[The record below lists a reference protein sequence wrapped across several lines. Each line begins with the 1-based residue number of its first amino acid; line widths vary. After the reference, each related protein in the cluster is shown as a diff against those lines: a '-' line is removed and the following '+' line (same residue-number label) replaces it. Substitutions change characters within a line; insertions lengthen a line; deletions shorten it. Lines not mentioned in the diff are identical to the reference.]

1 MEISS
6 SKELSPSSRP
16 LMHYALNLLARRRY
30 AVNDML
36 KKLTARSEKFNISTP
51 GDIEKIIERLKEL
64 KYLNDTEY
72 AILFVE
78 DQLRRAPQGSL
89 MLKKRLKSKGLP
101 SEEIEAAMQSTEI
114 NDYEMARKAL
124 QKKQRMLVGQDQK
137 KAFEK
142 LYRFLLSRGFSPGIS
157 IKALEGQAGQTTMVN

>member
-16 LMHYALNLLARRRY
+16 LMHYSLNMLARRRY
-30 AVNDML
+30 TVNDMR
-36 KKLTARSEKFNISTP
+36 KKLSARSEKFNISSP
-51 GDIEKIIERLKEL
+51 EDIEKILERLKEL

-78 DQLRRAPQGSL
+78 DQLRRSPQGSL
-89 MLKKRLKSKGLP
+89 MLKKRLKLKGLP
-101 SEEIEAAMQSTEI
+101 TEEIDSALQNTGI

-124 QKKQRMLVGQDQK
+124 QKKQRSLVGQDPRK
-137 KAFEK
+137 LSEK
-142 LYRFLLSRGFSPGIS
+142 LFRFLLSRGFSPSIS
-157 IKALEGQAGQTTMVN
+157 IKALEEIAGQTTLAG